1 MDLGGTYEPEG
12 LRERWIMAPAET
24 ILWRELDG
32 ELVVYLDEMGSTH
45 LLGSFAGAILLT
57 FLQSAPSLTLA
68 ELLDH
73 LAPSGHDELDG
84 YGASGAGDEPDPRQD
99 PAAILQVMAEF
110 ERIGL
115 VRQH

>member
-1 MDLGGTYEPEG
+1 
-12 LRERWIMAPAET
+12 MAPAET

-73 LAPSGHDELDG
+73 LAPSA
-84 YGASGAGDEPDPRQD
+84 YDEPDGDDATENGGEPESRHD

-115 VRQH
+115 VRRH

>member
-1 MDLGGTYEPEG
+1 
-12 LRERWIMAPAET
+12 MAPAET

-57 FLQSAPSLTLA
+57 FLQSATSLTLA

-73 LAPSGHDELDG
+73 LAPFGHDERDG
-84 YGASGAGDEPDPRQD
+84 HGAIETGDAPDPQRD
-99 PAAILQVMAEF
+99 PEAIRQVMAEF

-115 VRQH
+115 VRRH

>member
-1 MDLGGTYEPEG
+1 
-12 LRERWIMAPAET
+12 MAPAET

-73 LAPSGHDELDG
+73 LAPSAHDELDG
-84 YGASGAGDEPDPRQD
+84 DDATEHGGEPAPQHG

-115 VRQH
+115 VRRH